1 MTTNEYELTIN
12 AFKNCIEI
20 TKNSIGSYYKSLE
33 SNNEN
38 LLLNTLF
45 CPTSSLQR
53 ENLYSL
59 SLLSSYKI
67 LSSSLEIEKNL
78 ASNN

>member
-1 MTTNEYELTIN
+1 MITNEYELTIS

-67 LSSSLEIEKNL
+67 LSSSLEIEKI
-78 ASNN
+78 